1 MADPRTPLQELQ
13 ALGASAMDAMVAESK
28 HRLELQ
34 AAILESLPD
43 AKVVVDDSGK
53 IVLVN
58 QQTEF
63 MFGYHRSELIGQRV
77 EMLLPARLRE
87 VHTSHRQGYSN
98 EPRTRSMGAELTLF
112 GLRKGGNEFPIEI
125 MLAPIVISSGSYTIA
140 VIRRKSAS
148 AAAQASPLIR

>member
-77 EMLLPARLRE
+77 EMLLPDA
-87 VHTSHRQGYSN
+87 S
-98 EPRTRSMGAELTLF
+98 TRSTPAIARGIATSR
-112 GLRKGGNEFPIEI
+112 GPGRW
-125 MLAPIVISSGSYTIA
+125 APSSRSLGC
-140 VIRRKSAS
+140 VR
-148 AAAQASPLIR
+148 AATNSPSRSCWPRS